1 MRCATIRH
9 GFRPDDERRAQRR
22 RCWLFYLFEE
32 GMASQPPVL
41 DETTSAQS
49 SAAAA
54 PDKVSSP
61 RRVRVPR
68 PPIGQILRELNW
80 PMLLLVGI
88 GMGGLWTIM
97 LIQGSIYQILAG
109 LLPVMGG
116 IAVGRRA
123 KAHINWHAAVLGI
136 VTALAAVAVGLILIA
151 IYGQSQ
157 ELLTALLF
165 AVVTLVPFPAFG
177 VMTAAR
183 SEQRAREQREV
194 RQRRGGSLDRPGRV
208 RTLEDLQGLSLPQL
222 GGYVADLF
230 RKHGF
235 LVHDYRFEKERLDFQ
250 LSYESETW
258 LLRVLTA
265 EKVKPGVAQELAQR
279 MKVED
284 VKKGVVITSMD
295 FQEGATR
302 WSKDKP
308 VVLIDGATLL
318 SMDD

>member
-1 MRCATIRH
+1 
-9 GFRPDDERRAQRR
+9 
-22 RCWLFYLFEE
+22 
-32 GMASQPPVL
+32 MASQPPVL

-49 SAAAA
+49 PAAAA
-54 PDKVSSP
+54 PDKASSAKQ
-61 RRVRVPR
+61 PR
-68 PPIGQILRELNW
+68 PPRVPVGQILRELNW

-88 GMGGLWTIM
+88 AMGALWTIM
-97 LIQGSIYQILAG
+97 LIQGSVYQILAG

-116 IAVGRRA
+116 ITVGRRA
-123 KAHINWHAAVLGI
+123 KAHINWHAAMLGI
-136 VTALAAVAVGLILIA
+136 ITALSAVVVGLILIA

-157 ELLTALLF
+157 VLVTALLF

-177 VMTAAR
+177 VITAAR
-183 SEQRAREQREV
+183 SDQRAREQREA
-194 RQRRGGSLDRPGRV
+194 QQQRGGRLDKPGRV

-250 LSYESETW
+250 VSYEGEQW

-279 MKVED
+279 MKAD
-284 VKKGVVITSMD
+284 SVKKGVLITSMD

-308 VVLIDGATLL
+308 LVLIDGATLL